1 MEEAPAAAE
10 DIQEKTAMTETLL
23 MAEQEI
29 AEESEVEPV
38 AEEVV
43 KEEKVAKEI
52 PVLHLKHVVVEGESL
67 WKLAEQY
74 LNDGTRWQEIYVL
87 NRENI
92 SNPDL
97 IREGQELNIQFPQG
111 EE

>member
-10 DIQEKTAMTETLL
+10 DIQEKTAMAETPL

-43 KEEKVAKEI
+43 KEEKVTKEI
-52 PVLHLKHVVVEGESL
+52 PILHLKHVVVEGESL

-74 LNDGTRWQEIYVL
+74 LSDGKRWLEIYEL
-87 NRENI
+87 NREHI
-92 SNPDL
+92 SDPNL
-97 IREGQELNIQFPQG
+97 ILERQELFIPISQR